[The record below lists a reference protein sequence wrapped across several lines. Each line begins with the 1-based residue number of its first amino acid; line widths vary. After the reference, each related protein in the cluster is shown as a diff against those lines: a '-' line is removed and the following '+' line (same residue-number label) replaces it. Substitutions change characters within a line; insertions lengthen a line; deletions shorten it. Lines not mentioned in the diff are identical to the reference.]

1 MTPSRRTAIAGGMA
15 LLAGAAAPARPTA
28 ATWIGYEGRLRD
40 RLKDAGGGRFDDE
53 AARALMALTNAA
65 RRDAGTGPLA
75 WHEDLARTARAH
87 AADLAQRIYVEHVSP
102 EGFDPTDRLG
112 LVARRLLCTASENIA
127 YRRGAGP
134 HEAPDLMEQWRD
146 SRPHWQNLLRDKHT
160 HAGFGVARL
169 RERTYAVGLYA
180 RPDGELAT
188 AVPFRPAGAGP
199 ILAAIQGLEEPYVGA
214 WLDDQLRGGR
224 RVPMAEPR
232 PDANPGVYRLRIDR
246 RVRDRTFESLFG
258 PIFVWRHT
266 GSAAP
271 LARTPG

>member
-1 MTPSRRTAIAGGMA
+1 MAGGMA
-15 LLAGAAAPARPTA
+15 LLAGAAAPARLTA
-28 ATWIGYEGRLRD
+28 ATWIGYEGRLRA
-40 RLKDAGGGRFDDE
+40 RLDDAGGGRFDE
-53 AARALMALTNAA
+53 AAARELMGLTNAA
-65 RRDAGTGPLA
+65 REAAGAGPLA
-75 WHEDLARTARAH
+75 WREDLAQTARAH

-112 LVARRLLCTASENIA
+112 LLARRLLCTASENIA
-127 YRRGAGP
+127 YRRGAGS
-134 HEAPDLMEQWRD
+134 HDAVDLMAQWRD

-180 RPDGELAT
+180 RPDGELA
-188 AVPFRPAGAGP
+188 APVPFRPAGAGP
-199 ILAAIQGLEEPYVGA
+199 ILAAIQGLGEPYLGA

-232 PDANPGVYRLRIDR
+232 PDAHPGVYRLRIDR

-258 PIFVWRHT
+258 PIFVWRHI
-266 GSAAP
+266 GPAAA
-271 LARTPG
+271 LARRPGQMV